1 MGLISSI
8 RKRLWIVTVLMAM
21 ALLGFILMDMNS
33 GKSGAL
39 FRNSNN
45 MGTVAGKSLDYT
57 EFQRKE
63 GIMYQNSSVDFYG
76 RKEYLWEQ
84 FVEEAILEKES
95 QSNGLGVSESEM
107 NELQFGNNLS
117 PVVERNF

>member
-33 GKSGAL
+33 GNSGAL
-39 FRNSNN
+39 FKNSNN

-57 EFQRKE
+57 EFLCRFLWKKRISM
-63 GIMYQNSSVDFYG
+63 GAVCG
-76 RKEYLWEQ
+76 R
-84 FVEEAILEKES
+84 
-95 QSNGLGVSESEM
+95 GHT
-107 NELQFGNNLS
+107 
-117 PVVERNF
+117 